1 MTDKTPGIKND
12 PRKSSPRKNNPGG
25 LFFWTL
31 FFVVIGLF
39 VGGNFGTIGIISFK
53 FNI

>member
-25 LFFWTL
+25 LFFDFILRRRQTFYGW
-31 FFVVIGLF
+31 
-39 VGGNFGTIGIISFK
+39 
-53 FNI
+53 

>member
-1 MTDKTPGIKND
+1 MMGKNPGIKNN
-12 PRKSSPRKNNPGG
+12 PRKNSPRKNNPGG
-25 LFFWTL
+25 LFFSL

-39 VGGNFGTIGIISFK
+39 VGGNFGTIGVISFK